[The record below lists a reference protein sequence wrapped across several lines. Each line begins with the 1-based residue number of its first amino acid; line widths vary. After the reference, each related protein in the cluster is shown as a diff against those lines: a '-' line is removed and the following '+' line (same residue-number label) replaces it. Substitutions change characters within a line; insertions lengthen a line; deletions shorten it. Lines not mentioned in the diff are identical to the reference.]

1 MNLLPTAEQDDI
13 VASSAA
19 FLAGSLPM
27 TRVRSLISGAD
38 NVDPEIWR
46 ACGDLGW
53 FALGLPEEL
62 GGVGGS
68 LADEAL
74 LCREIGRAL
83 APGPY
88 VATMLGARV
97 AAFGGATALA
107 TEIVAGASRVALGV
121 VDGEIVVDDGPA
133 SYNLRLLDGVGA
145 DHVLVATPDGAALFA
160 YAALADVAEEQ
171 CIDEATRLS
180 TARLDSAPVV
190 AFVAAATDPVYQRG
204 LVLTAAMLV
213 GMSEATRD
221 IGAEHAKTRVQFD
234 RPIGVN
240 QGVKHPC
247 ADMAVRCEA
256 AWAQTVVAAL
266 AQDEA
271 RADGDA
277 QTYSAWVVAADAAER
292 NAGATLQ
299 VLGGMGFTFE
309 HDVNLY
315 LKRAHVLTRGLAD
328 RRTMLDRLVDRA

>member
-1 MNLLPTAEQDDI
+1 MNLLPTAEQEGI

-19 FLAGSLPM
+19 FLAGSVPM
-27 TRVRSLISGAD
+27 TRVRSLIAEAD
-38 NVDPEIWR
+38 NVDPEAWR

-53 FALGLPEEL
+53 FALGLPEEV

-83 APGPY
+83 TPGPF
-88 VATMLGARV
+88 VAAMLGARV
-97 AAFGGATALA
+97 AALGGSPDLSA
-107 TEIVAGASRVALGV
+107 EIAAGARRVALGV
-121 VDGEIVVDDGPA
+121 LDHEVVVDGSPLSG
-133 SYNLRLLDGVGA
+133 SLRIIDGVNA
-145 DHVLVATPDGAALFA
+145 DHVLVATADGAAL
-160 YAALADVAEEQ
+160 VATTAVAGVVEEE
-171 CIDEATRLS
+171 CIDEGTRLGV
-180 TARLDSAPVV
+180 ARLEATPVV
-190 AFVAAATDPVYQRG
+190 AFVAASSDPVYQRG

-213 GMSEATRD
+213 GISEATRD

-266 AQDEA
+266 AHDESH
-271 RADGDA
+271 ADVEA
-277 QTYSAWVVAADAAER
+277 QTCSAWVVAADAAER
-292 NAGATLQ
+292 NAGTTLQ

-315 LKRAHVLTRGLAD
+315 LKRTHVLTRGLGD
-328 RRTMLDRLVDRA
+328 RRTMLDRLVQRV